1 MELTNNTQHD
11 NEQNEQIRCAKLNL
25 FHSTCFFDSASDMS
39 FNLDNS
45 LVLSNTRSDLNLI
58 RSKLSA
64 LRPSTSDG
72 RLGVGGYAPW
82 VRSVTHRIGVPDAGE
97 YNKSRPSTSQG
108 FARKNTL
115 GSGFGVGDRSSRG
128 LLQSQ
133 GHTSRG
139 KLKMSLL
146 TPPYASTASDS
157 GEYSGPIK
165 RTTGRVSFL
174 ETG

>member
-1 MELTNNTQHD
+1 M
-11 NEQNEQIRCAKLNL
+11 CAVYL
-25 FHSTCFFDSASDMS
+25 FNSPPVLDSACDMS

-45 LVLSNTRSDLNLI
+45 LVLSNTRSDLSLI

-72 RLGVGGYAPW
+72 RLGAGGYAPW
-82 VRSVTHRIGVPDAGE
+82 VRSVTHRVGVPDIGE

-108 FARKNTL
+108 FARKSTL
-115 GSGFGVGDRSSRG
+115 GSGFGIGDRSSRG
-128 LLQSQ
+128 LLQSH

-139 KLKMSLL
+139 KMKMSLL
-146 TPPYASTASDS
+146 TPPYASTVSDS

-165 RTTGRVSFL
+165 RTPGRVSFGDRL
-174 ETG
+174 E